1 MTKTDDKSQTVR
13 GYFNAIAGR
22 YDLLNT
28 LLSFGLHHLWKR
40 RTIKEACIAPGAS
53 VLDLCGGTAD
63 LALLAARAG
72 AQSVTVC
79 DFSAEMMLV
88 GKKKAAAV
96 PVIAFVCGDAQHI
109 ACADSSFDVV
119 LIGFGLRNIADRELG
134 LREMLRV
141 LKPGGRLVCL
151 EFSTPV
157 WPWFRMLYDFYSRY
171 IIPTAGLLI
180 SGSREAYE
188 YLPDSIKKFPLPD
201 GLAAIMQTVGFK
213 KVKYIRLTNGI
224 AAIHTGKKPRQP
236 VGGRQ
241 PAEWLAGKKIK

>member
-1 MTKTDDKSQTVR
+1 MTQTDNKAQTVR

-40 RTIKEACIAPGAS
+40 RTIKLTGIRPGSS

-63 LALLAARAG
+63 LALRAARAG

-79 DFSAEMMLV
+79 DFSPGMLHV
-88 GKKKAAAV
+88 GKIKAAAV
-96 PVIAFVCGDAQHI
+96 PAVSFVCGDAQRI
-109 ACADSSFDVV
+109 ACSDNSFDVV
-119 LIGFGLRNIADRELG
+119 LIGFGLRNLTDREQG

-141 LKPGGRLVCL
+141 LRPGGRLVCL

-157 WPWFRMLYDFYSRY
+157 WPWFRLLYDFYSRS

-180 SGSREAYE
+180 AGSREAYE

-201 GLAAIMQTVGFK
+201 ELAAMMQTAGFRQ
-213 KVKYIRLTNGI
+213 VRYIRLTNGI
-224 AAIHTGKKPRQP
+224 AAIHTGEKP
-236 VGGRQ
+236 
-241 PAEWLAGKKIK
+241 

>member
-1 MTKTDDKSQTVR
+1 MKPGQSQTVR
-13 GYFNAIAGR
+13 GYFGAIAGR

-40 RTIKEACIAPGAS
+40 RTIKEACIAPGAR

-63 LALLAARAG
+63 LALAADRAG

-79 DFSAEMMLV
+79 DFSLEMMAV
-88 GKKKAAAV
+88 GKKKTAAV
-96 PVIAFVCGDAQHI
+96 AAISFICGDAQRI
-109 ACADSSFDVV
+109 ACAGASFDVA
-119 LIGFGLRNIADRELG
+119 LIGFGLRNLADREQG

-157 WPWFRMLYDFYSRY
+157 WPWFRRLYDFYSRY

-180 SGSREAYE
+180 AGSREAYE
-188 YLPDSIKKFPLPD
+188 YLPDSIKKFPLPEE
-201 GLAAIMQTVGFK
+201 LALMMQAAGFSN
-213 KVKYIRLTNGI
+213 VTYARLTNGI
-224 AAIHTGKKPRQP
+224 AAIHTGRKPRRMQTT
-236 VGGRQ
+236 G
-241 PAEWLAGKKIK
+241 AETAS

>member
-1 MTKTDDKSQTVR
+1 MNNQHSQTVR

-22 YDLLNT
+22 YDLTNT

-213 KVKYIRLTNGI
+213 NVKYTRLTNCI
-224 AAIHTGKKPRQP
+224 AAIHIGEKP
-236 VGGRQ
+236 
-241 PAEWLAGKKIK
+241 

>member
-1 MTKTDDKSQTVR
+1 MNTHQSNTIR

-40 RTIKEACIAPGAS
+40 RTIKEARIAPGAS

-63 LALLAARAG
+63 LALRAVSEG
-72 AQSVTVC
+72 AESVLVY
-79 DFSAEMMLV
+79 DFSPEMLRIGRQKSAGV
-88 GKKKAAAV
+88 QN
-96 PVIAFVCGDAQHI
+96 ISFICGDAQHI
-109 ACADSSFDVV
+109 TCDADLFDVV
-119 LIGFGLRNIADRELG
+119 LIGFGLRNLADREQG
-134 LREMLRV
+134 LREILRV

-157 WPWFRMLYDFYSRY
+157 WPWFRLLYDFYSRY

-180 SGSREAYE
+180 AGSREAYE

-201 GLAAIMQTVGFK
+201 ELARMMHAAGFRQ
-213 KVKYIRLTNGI
+213 VRYTRLTNGI
-224 AAIHTGKKPRQP
+224 AAMHTGEKP
-236 VGGRQ
+236 
-241 PAEWLAGKKIK
+241 

>member
-22 YDLLNT
+22 YDLANT

-40 RTIKEACIAPGAS
+40 RTIKLAGIAPGAS

-63 LALLAARAG
+63 LAIGAAQAG

-79 DFSAEMMLV
+79 DFSPGMMAV
-88 GKKKAAAV
+88 GKKKASAV
-96 PVIAFVCGDAQHI
+96 SAISFACSDAQHI
-109 ACADSSFDVV
+109 ACADASFDVV
-119 LIGFGLRNIADRELG
+119 LIGFGLRNLADREQG

-141 LKPGGRLVCL
+141 LRPGGRLVCL

-157 WPWFRMLYDFYSRY
+157 WPWFRRLYDFYSRT

-180 SGSREAYE
+180 AGSREAYE

-201 GLAAIMQTVGFK
+201 TLTAIMQAAGFK
-213 KVKYIRLTNGI
+213 NVKYTRLTNGI
-224 AAIHTGKKPRQP
+224 AAIHTAEKP
-236 VGGRQ
+236 
-241 PAEWLAGKKIK
+241 

>member
-1 MTKTDDKSQTVR
+1 MTKNDDRSQTVR

-40 RTIKEACIAPGAS
+40 RTIKEACIAPGAR

-63 LALLAARAG
+63 LALRAAHAG
-72 AQSVTVC
+72 AQAVTVC
-79 DFSAEMMLV
+79 DFSPEMMAV
-88 GKKKAAAV
+88 GKKKASAV
-96 PVIAFVCGDAQHI
+96 PGISFVCGDAQRI
-109 ACADSSFDVV
+109 ACAGSSFDVV

-141 LKPGGRLVCL
+141 LKPDGRLVCL

-180 SGSREAYE
+180 AGSREAYE
-188 YLPDSIKKFPLPD
+188 YLPDSIKKFPLPEE
-201 GLAAIMQTVGFK
+201 LAAIMQASGFTG
-213 KVKYIRLTNGI
+213 VAYTRLTNGI
-224 AAIHTGKKPRQP
+224 AAIHVGTKP
-236 VGGRQ
+236 
-241 PAEWLAGKKIK
+241 